1 MDIRKSFHQQLV
13 EVQRDIVRLAGMVT
27 EIIPRGTDVLLR
39 GDLREAKELIE
50 GDDLLDVLTLE
61 IEERCYQL
69 LALQQPMASDLRA
82 IVTALRMLSEIE
94 RSGDLVT
101 NIAKAARRLY
111 GADLDPRLRGYIG
124 RMGEESARLFRLA
137 IDAYVEHD
145 ADKAAALDDLD
156 DVLDDLHR
164 EYIQAIFESQ
174 HGRALD
180 LQVSVQLALV
190 GRYYERIGD
199 HAVNISE
206 RVQYMIT
213 GWLPEHTGAARA
225 AARGRVEAE
234 READD
239 LAADGQAPGGVVLPT
254 DPLPPAVPRPGGG

>member
-1 MDIRKSFHQQLV
+1 MDIRKSFHQQLDG
-13 EVQRDIVRLAGMVT
+13 VQRDIVRLAGMVT

-39 GDLREAKELIE
+39 NDLREAKELID

-82 IVTALRMLSEIE
+82 IVTALRMVSEIE

-111 GADLDPRLRGYIG
+111 GADLDPRLRGLIG
-124 RMGEESARLFRLA
+124 RMGEEAARLFRAA

-164 EYIQAIFESQ
+164 EFIQAIFESHQ
-174 HGRALD
+174 GRALD
-180 LQVSVQLALV
+180 LPVSVQLALV

-225 AARGRVEAE
+225 AARGRVETE
-234 READD
+234 RETDD
-239 LAADGQAPGGVVLPT
+239 LPT
-254 DPLPPAVPRPGGG
+254 DGLALDAAAGPTDPVPPAAPGPGRG